1 MRGYGGR
8 GFPPIVPPDA
18 VLVYEVDLL
27 AIEIYGPPDTGATA
41 AAAAPAAA
49 QRLWHA
55 PPLIKF
61 TPHPSASLQ
70 PSPRLKG

>member
-27 AIEIYGPPDTGATA
+27 AIELY
-41 AAAAPAAA
+41 
-49 QRLWHA
+49 
-55 PPLIKF
+55 
-61 TPHPSASLQ
+61 
-70 PSPRLKG
+70 